1 MKESDMATITIHDL
15 ATRVTLDRPAMRA
28 VRGGDGAPWVFSFRP
43 FIESVARA
51 PGAIVNFFQTNNIYT
66 AEQMTIQALRVDVG
80 PSAPGSTV
88 NVVPTM
94 VGLTQK

>member
-1 MKESDMATITIHDL
+1 MATITIHDL
-15 ATRVTLDRPAMRA
+15 ATLAALDSASMRT

-51 PGAIVNFFQTNNIYT
+51 PGAMVHFFQTNNIYT
-66 AEQMTIQALRVDVG
+66 AEQMTIQALRVEVG

>member
-1 MKESDMATITIHDL
+1 MATILIHDL
-15 ATRVTLDRPAMRA
+15 AARTMLDRAAMHA
-28 VRGGDGAPWVFSFRP
+28 IRGGDGAPWVFSFQP

>member
-1 MKESDMATITIHDL
+1 MATIAIHDL
-15 ATRVTLDRPAMRA
+15 ATRVTLDRASMRA

-80 PSAPGSTV
+80 PSSPGSTV

>member
-1 MKESDMATITIHDL
+1 MATITINDL
-15 ATRVTLDRPAMRA
+15 ATRVTLDRASMRA
-28 VRGGDGAPWVFSFRP
+28 VRGGDGAPWVFSFQP
-43 FIESVARA
+43 FIASVAKA
-51 PGAIVNFFQTNNIYT
+51 SSAVVNFFQTNNIYT
-66 AEQMTIQALRVDVG
+66 AEQMTIQALNVEVG